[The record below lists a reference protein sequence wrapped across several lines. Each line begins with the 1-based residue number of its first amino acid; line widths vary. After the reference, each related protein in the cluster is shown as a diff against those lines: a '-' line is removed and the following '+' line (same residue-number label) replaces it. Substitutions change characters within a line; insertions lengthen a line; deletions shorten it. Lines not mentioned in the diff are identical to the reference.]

1 MTFDDFET
9 KFHSVEKMIKT
20 FIKDAIQLISC
31 LKEFFKAQ
39 MANSESLHE
48 YFSDD
53 KNEKMDQYVHLNS
66 LFLND
71 FITKKVRFSNLIK
84 AKK

>member
-9 KFHSVEKMIKT
+9 RFHSVEKMIKT
-20 FIKDAIQLISC
+20 FIKDATHLISS
-31 LKEFFKAQ
+31 LKEFLKTQ

-53 KNEKMDQYVHLNS
+53 KNEEIDQYVHLNS

-71 FITKKVRFSNLIK
+71 FITKKVKFFLK
-84 AKK
+84 